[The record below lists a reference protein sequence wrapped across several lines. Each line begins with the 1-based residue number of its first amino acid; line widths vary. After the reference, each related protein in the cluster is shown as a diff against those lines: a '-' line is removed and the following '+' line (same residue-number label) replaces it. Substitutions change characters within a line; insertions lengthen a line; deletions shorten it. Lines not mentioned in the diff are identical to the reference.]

1 MPQEH
6 PRASS
11 TDDFECLF
19 SIMRDLCGKHF
30 TVRTALYSWRN
41 ICLEFSKRL
50 NPNLGFY
57 YHTSTHDRFYEGERP
72 SFDKAPH
79 KERKNESE
87 RESRYRRWCT
97 EELPYQLLVPGQFEW
112 NFTMFLLACHLLLLL
127 LPPYLIIHTSCFLIP
142 FLKCV
147 CVCVCVC
154 KFINLCVCVCV
165 CVCGVKIRLT
175 YKLNQLISNFLQLK
189 HVQK

>member
-1 MPQEH
+1 MTDCMKERDH
-6 PRASS
+6 P
-11 TDDFECLF
+11 L
-19 SIMRDLCGKHF
+19 IKLHIK
-30 TVRTALYSWRN
+30 
-41 ICLEFSKRL
+41 
-50 NPNLGFY
+50 
-57 YHTSTHDRFYEGERP
+57 
-72 SFDKAPH
+72 

-154 KFINLCVCVCV
+154 ANSLTCVCVCV
-165 CVCGVKIRLT
+165 VCENSINLQTQSTYQQFLTVETCTEVASCTAMDTCSVPHYSLALAALTTDRLHWPILVT
-175 YKLNQLISNFLQLK
+175 LTPAKYLQDQNANQTCT
-189 HVQK
+189 